1 MDTAGLTF
9 IKAPD
14 LFALSSL
21 TWVFLCVF
29 SGSGM
34 FFLRRIGYAVLLVL
48 YVGVYLRVSLILFLD
63 MMRLFLL
70 YSSLLI
76 VS

>member
-1 MDTAGLTF
+1 
-9 IKAPD
+9 
-14 LFALSSL
+14 
-21 TWVFLCVF
+21 
-29 SGSGM
+29 M

-48 YVGVYLRVSLILFLD
+48 YVGVYLRVSIILFLD